1 MQVRMKKLLAIVV
14 LGLMWSG
21 NVFANS
27 LVGTQL
33 QCGSKTEY
41 MLGAVQYFRFINNK
55 EVKSFWI
62 HNQTLKVREFIYD
75 YKEYPT
81 KIELLWGNTIV
92 SHTINRKTLRKKDG
106 TRCKVIKF
114 NIRNKLD
121 KEAQQLLNA
130 VQKDN
135 KI

>member
-1 MQVRMKKLLAIVV
+1 MSIDTQAII
-14 LGLMWSG
+14 
-21 NVFANS
+21 
-27 LVGTQL
+27 
-33 QCGSKTEY
+33 KEY
-41 MLGAVQYFRFINNK
+41 QNH
-55 EVKSFWI
+55 ES
-62 HNQTLKVREFIYD
+62 YD

-121 KEAQQLLNA
+121 NEAQQLLNA

>member
-1 MQVRMKKLLAIVV
+1 MKKLLGIVV
-14 LGLMWSG
+14 LVLLWSG
-21 NVFANS
+21 NVFAKS

-33 QCGSKTEY
+33 QCGSKSEY
-41 MLGAVQYFRFINNK
+41 MLGDVQYFKFINDK

-62 HNQTLKVREFIYD
+62 HNQSLKVTGFIFE

-81 KIELLWGNTIV
+81 KIELLWGGTIL
-92 SHTINRKTLRKKDG
+92 SHTINRKTLKKKDG

-114 NIRNKLD
+114 DIRNKLE
-121 KEAQQLLNA
+121 KESQQLLDA

>member
-1 MQVRMKKLLAIVV
+1 MKKLLVIIV
-14 LGLMWSG
+14 LGLLWSG

-33 QCGSKTEY
+33 QCGSTIDHD
-41 MLGAVQYFRFINNK
+41 LGAVRYFKFINNK
-55 EVKSFWI
+55 EVESFWI
-62 HNQTLKVREFIYD
+62 NNQSLKVREFTYD

-81 KIELLWGNTIV
+81 KIEILLDGTIL
-92 SHTINRKTLRKKDG
+92 SHTINRKTLRKKNG
-106 TRCKVIKF
+106 SICKIIKF

-121 KEAQQLLNA
+121 KEAQDLLDA

>member
-1 MQVRMKKLLAIVV
+1 MKKLLGIVV
-14 LGLMWSG
+14 LGLLLSG
-21 NVFANS
+21 NVFAKS

-33 QCGSKTEY
+33 QCGSKSEH
-41 MLGAVQYFRFINNK
+41 MLGAVQYFKFINNK

-62 HNQTLKVREFIYD
+62 HNESLKVREFVFD

-81 KIELLWGNTIV
+81 KIELLWGDTII
-92 SHTINRKTLRKKDG
+92 SHTINRKTLKKKDG
-106 TRCKVIKF
+106 SRCKVIKF
-114 NIRNKLD
+114 NIRNKLE
-121 KEAQQLLNA
+121 KESQQLLDA

>member
-1 MQVRMKKLLAIVV
+1 MKKLLGIVV
-14 LGLMWSG
+14 LVLLWSG
-21 NVFANS
+21 NVFAKS

-33 QCGSKTEY
+33 QCGSKSEH
-41 MLGAVQYFRFINNK
+41 MLGAVQYFKFINNK

-62 HNQTLKVREFIYD
+62 HNQSLKVTGFIFE

-81 KIELLWGNTIV
+81 KIELLWGGTIL
-92 SHTINRKTLRKKDG
+92 SHTINRKTLKKKDG

-114 NIRNKLD
+114 DIRNKLE
-121 KEAQQLLNA
+121 KESQQLLDA